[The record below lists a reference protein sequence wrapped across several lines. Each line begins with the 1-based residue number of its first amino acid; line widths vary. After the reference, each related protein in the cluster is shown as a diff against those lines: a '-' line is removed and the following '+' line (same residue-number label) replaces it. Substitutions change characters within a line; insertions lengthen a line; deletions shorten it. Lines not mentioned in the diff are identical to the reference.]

1 MEITYLGTAT
11 LALRVGVTSLL
22 TDPVFDPSGSA
33 YDFGPWFTPRSW
45 FASEKTYET
54 PVLAQSLGAIDGVL
68 LSHDHHADN
77 LDLAGRKLI
86 ADESRVAR
94 VLTTLPSARRLARP
108 ASAKD
113 APGLGLG
120 LGARVEGLRPGA
132 RARIGDVSISA
143 TVARH
148 GPSYAP
154 QAHEVLGFVLDVDH
168 GPRIWISGDTV
179 LFPPL
184 AAALAE
190 IRRERPVDLAI
201 VHAGG
206 VAFPAALGFRNARF
220 TFDASEAL
228 AVCRILDPRLIVP
241 VHRSG
246 WAHFRESE
254 AILREAFERSEFGER
269 TRFLALGETLSV

>member
-11 LALRVGVTSLL
+11 LALRVGSTSLL
-22 TDPVFDPSGSA
+22 TDPVFDPRGSA
-33 YDFGPWFTPRSW
+33 YDFGPWYTPRSW
-45 FASEKTYET
+45 FASEKTYDT
-54 PVLAQSLGAIDGVL
+54 PVAADSLGAIDAVL

-77 LDLAGRKLI
+77 LDLAGRQLI

-94 VLTTLPSARRLARP
+94 VLTTVPGASRLARP

-120 LGARVEGLRPGA
+120 LGARVEGLQPGA
-132 RARIGDVSISA
+132 TARIGPVTISA
-143 TVARH
+143 TIARH

-154 QAHEVLGFVLDVDH
+154 QAHEVLGFVLDVEH
-168 GPRIWISGDTV
+168 GPRLWISGDTV
-179 LFPPL
+179 FFP
-184 AAALAE
+184 ALASALTA
-190 IRRERPVDLAI
+190 IRKQRPIDVAI

-206 VAFPAALGFRNARF
+206 VAFPSALGFRNAHF
-220 TFDASEAL
+220 TFTASEAL
-228 AVCRILDPRLIVP
+228 EACRILDPRLIVP

-254 AILREAFERSEFGER
+254 ASLQAAFEGSEFAER
-269 TRFLALGETLSV
+269 TRFLGLGETLVV

>member
-11 LALRVGVTSLL
+11 LALRVGSTSLL
-22 TDPVFDPSGSA
+22 TDPVFDPSGSS

-54 PVLAQSLGAIDGVL
+54 PVLAESLGAIDGVL

-77 LDLAGRKLI
+77 LDLAGRRLI

-94 VLTTLPSARRLARP
+94 VLTTIPGARRLQHP

-120 LGARVEGLRPGA
+120 LGLRVSGLRPGA
-132 RARIGDVSISA
+132 RARIGEVAITA
-143 TVARH
+143 TIARH

-154 QAHEVLGFVLDVDH
+154 QADEVLGFVLDIDH

-179 LFPPL
+179 LFP
-184 AAALAE
+184 ALGEALQA

-201 VHAGG
+201 IHAGG
-206 VAFPAALGFRNARF
+206 VAFPRALGFRDARF

-228 AVCRILDPRLIVP
+228 TACRLLDPRLIVP

-254 AILREAFERSEFGER
+254 ASLRAAFEGSEFGER
-269 TRFLALGETLSV
+269 TRFLGLGETLSL

>member
-11 LALRVGVTSLL
+11 LALRVGATSLL
-22 TDPVFDPSGSA
+22 TDPVFDPGGSR

-54 PVLAQSLGAIDGVL
+54 PVTPESLGAIDGVL

-77 LDLAGRKLI
+77 LDLAGRRLV

-94 VLTTLPSARRLARP
+94 VVTTVPGARRLARP
-108 ASAKD
+108 AATND

-132 RARIGDVSISA
+132 TTRIGEVTITA
-143 TVARH
+143 TLARH

-179 LFPPL
+179 LFP
-184 AAALAE
+184 ALASALE
-190 IRRERPVDLAI
+190 DVRKERPVDLAI

-206 VAFPAALGFRNARF
+206 VAFPAAFGFRNARF
-220 TFDASEAL
+220 TFDANEAL
-228 AVCRILDPRLIVP
+228 AVCKILDPRLIVP

-254 AILREAFERSEFGER
+254 SSLRAAFEGSALDER
-269 TRFLALGETLSV
+269 TRFLGLGEKLAL